1 MLRLILCSLIFTS
14 CSMGVIKSGGD
25 HKYLYDPSVNY
36 NSDELA
42 DLSSKVV
49 TTNQKDPQS
58 GKLVNLF
65 QMGQKPIKRIGIV
78 VFETEIQPTRDGLS
92 KFDKIYLS
100 SAGKQIITENFLRL
114 WEQSIKVLGREL
126 DFVSTV
132 KIKKSKS
139 FHQYGSDVEDVIQ
152 SKRSIL
158 APDDIFFL
166 GNGKNTTTA
175 TVINP
180 RGMRDLSLLLVP
192 AYELMGGPKWSEHQK
207 QFIND
212 VSKELNLDAV
222 IIVMS
227 SVTWTAAHTDKHSG
241 ENISEE
247 IRFKLQSSILLP
259 FTNYHERLSNL
270 KIKDQPKTTLC
281 YRSYEAELRVPFTI
295 TLPSDLETFDTIES
309 ELLNPMFK
317 TYKDLAQ
324 MTIMNQIVDL
334 KKTW

>member
-1 MLRLILCSLIFTS
+1 MLRLILCSLIFSS
-14 CSMGVIKSGGD
+14 CSLGVIKSGGD
-25 HKYLYDPSVNY
+25 HKYLYDPTVNY
-36 NSDELA
+36 SSDELA
-42 DLSSKVV
+42 ELSSKVV
-49 TTNQKDPQS
+49 TASQKDPQS
-58 GKLVNLF
+58 GKLSSLF
-65 QMGQKPIKRIGIV
+65 GIGQKPIKRIGIV

-92 KFDKIYLS
+92 KYDKIYLS
-100 SAGKQIITENFLRL
+100 SAGKQIITDNFLRL
-114 WEQSIKVLGREL
+114 WEQSIKILGPEL
-126 DFVSTV
+126 DFVSTA
-132 KIKKSKS
+132 KIKKSKF
-139 FHQYGSDVEDVIQ
+139 FHQYGSEVEDVIQ

-175 TVINP
+175 TVMSP

-212 VSKELNLDAV
+212 VSKELHLDAV

-227 SVTWTAAHTDKHSG
+227 SVSWTAAHIDKHSG
-241 ENISEE
+241 ENIGEE
-247 IRFKLQSSILLP
+247 IRVKLQSSILLP
-259 FTNYHERLSNL
+259 FTNYHERLTNL
-270 KIKDQPKTTLC
+270 KIKDQPNTTLC
-281 YRSYEAELRVPFTI
+281 FRSYESELRVPFTI
-295 TLPSDLETFDTIES
+295 TLPTELETFDTIES